1 MDANEDYTSQ
11 FKNTI
16 EKIVNAEIDKRG
28 ITKYVSAIVKDVN
41 EDGTINVYIPPNLN
55 SVINGLLNK
64 TGETL
69 SAGDSVE
76 LCTKNGYI
84 NNAWVSIKHKT
95 NNSGT
100 QGGGIPTGGTTGQI
114 LTKKSNTDYDTEW
127 SDGEYLGAITGN
139 AKSGNND
146 YTISNTWTKY
156 EIPITSVNR
165 NLSEFELENG
175 ELVYKGTIAKK
186 VLLSANALFK
196 ETGANSKTFGIWFTK
211 SNGSVIYYESYSV
224 SSNTAYITASLAPFL
239 LEIQPGDKL
248 SLGMRFGA
256 TGTASVN
263 GEGTYLTIQEC
274 TPVIT
279 SGNVDEALF
288 YKSGDA
294 FVCDYDTIMNGY
306 ITSGT
311 KNVRVSLPV
320 PKRLDNIS
328 SITVESL
335 NVEGRCN
342 KGYLNSQS
350 GNVEYV
356 GKSGYTVEAN
366 KSNNNVVNILISK
379 SSVWSNVDNNTLVSL
394 VAYVGNLKLVFN

>member
-1 MDANEDYTSQ
+1 MDANENYTSQ

-127 SDGEYLGAITGN
+127 SDGEHLGAITGYV
-139 AKSGNND
+139 KSGNTE
-146 YTISNTWTKY
+146 YTISSTWTKY
-156 EIPITSVNR
+156 KIPIVQVNK
-165 NLSEFELENG
+165 NLSNFELKDG
-175 ELVYKGTIAKK
+175 ELVYNGTVTKK
-186 VLLSANALFK
+186 VLVSANSIQKIPFA
-196 ETGANSKTFGIWFTK
+196 TNQTFGVWLTRQEEAI
-211 SNGSVIYYESYSV
+211 SNSESYGV
-224 SSNTAYITASLAPFL
+224 SSVTTAFISIAVTPYL

-248 SLGMRFGA
+248 SLGMRFGH
-256 TGTASVN
+256 TGTLTVAGS
-263 GEGTYLTIQEC
+263 GTYLTIQEC
-274 TPVIT
+274 
-279 SGNVDEALF
+279 N
-288 YKSGDA
+288 
-294 FVCDYDTIMNGY
+294 
-306 ITSGT
+306 
-311 KNVRVSLPV
+311 
-320 PKRLDNIS
+320 
-328 SITVESL
+328 
-335 NVEGRCN
+335 
-342 KGYLNSQS
+342 
-350 GNVEYV
+350 
-356 GKSGYTVEAN
+356 
-366 KSNNNVVNILISK
+366 
-379 SSVWSNVDNNTLVSL
+379 
-394 VAYVGNLKLVFN
+394 